1 VALRPRGPVS
11 APWCHDLLP
20 GGKFVLGS
28 AAGNI
33 TCRASQILG
42 FVAGA
47 ATVGVLHPGMT
58 WGIDAVSFGIW
69 ALIVLFWMQAR
80 PSLRREGTTR
90 PSL

>member
-1 VALRPRGPVS
+1 M
-11 APWCHDLLP
+11 
-20 GGKFVLGS
+20 LGS